1 MSASLITGR
10 KLNIVGEL
18 VYDALNMIKIFWG
31 FALLAS
37 GIVANKIILLYVPP
51 ILSVA
56 LRMIIAGSILLA
68 FALRRT
74 HNLRWSYIKH
84 DAFALIGAGTLTTL
98 VPAILKA
105 YALKNMLSSKAAF
118 LGSLD
123 PFVTALYAYL
133 IWRETLNWQKIVG
146 IVIGFAGALIMLMAS
161 VPAEANLLAW
171 GRLSYPELAALAA
184 MALGRLGWMVVQKLM
199 RSNRYTAAE
208 MSSVSM
214 LFSGS
219 LAFFLS
225 LYYEQITTVCF
236 DNMSHLFAA
245 LLWTAIIGN
254 VIAYTMYTNFLKH
267 YSSTFI
273 SLTGFSVPIFVYLY
287 GWMLLGEPLTL
298 SFVAAI
304 SVTLIGVLIFYSA
317 EIKKP
322 SFFAYKQ

>member
-1 MSASLITGR
+1 
-10 KLNIVGEL
+10 
-18 VYDALNMIKIFWG
+18 MIKIFWG

-84 DAFALIGAGTLTTL
+84 DALALIGAGTLTTL

-123 PFVTALYAYL
+123 PFVTALYAYVF
-133 IWRETLNWQKIVG
+133 WKETLNWQKILG
-146 IVIGFAGALIMLMAS
+146 IIVGFAGALIMLLAS
-161 VPAEANLLAW
+161 APAEADLLAW

-214 LFSGS
+214 LFSGT
-219 LAFFLS
+219 LAIILS
-225 LYYEQITTVCF
+225 LYYEPVKMICL
-236 DNMSHLFAA
+236 DNAGSLFGA
-245 LLWTAIIGN
+245 LFWTAIVGN

-273 SLTGFSVPIFVYLY
+273 SLTGFSVPVFVYFY
-287 GWMLLGEPLTL
+287 GWVLLGEPLTW
-298 SFVAAI
+298 SFIASI

-322 SFFAYKQ
+322 SFFTYRK